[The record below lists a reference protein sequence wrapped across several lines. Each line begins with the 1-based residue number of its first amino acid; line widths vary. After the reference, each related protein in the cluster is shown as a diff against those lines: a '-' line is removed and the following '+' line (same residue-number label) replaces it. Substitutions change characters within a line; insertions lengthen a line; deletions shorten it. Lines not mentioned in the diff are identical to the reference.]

1 VTDLA
6 IETVALGKR
15 YRSVWALQDC
25 SIQVPIGRV
34 SGLVGANGA
43 GKTTLMRLLAGMSR
57 PTTGQASVLGRPPAD
72 SREFLRQIGYLAQE
86 VPLYRRWNAA
96 DHLALGAHMN
106 PVWDETLT
114 RDRLRSLNIPLD
126 RPMEALSGGM
136 RAQVALAL
144 TLGKRPSVLLL
155 DEPVAALDPLARRQ
169 FLGSLAAAV
178 SEGGLSVLLSS
189 HLLADLE
196 RVCDHLILIAGA
208 QPVICAEIDDL
219 LASHKLLVA
228 PDRDPAAIKRHH
240 HIITEVRTPREVALT
255 VRLNGP
261 LLDPAWEVHDL
272 GLEDI
277 VLAYLD
283 QRAPADTNHI
293 ELVEGVR

>member
-6 IETVALGKR
+6 IETVTLGKR

-25 SIQVPIGRV
+25 SIEVPVGRV

-57 PTTGQASVLGRPPAD
+57 PTTGRASVLGRPPAD
-72 SREFLRQIGYLAQE
+72 NREFLRDIGYLAQE
-86 VPLYRRWNAA
+86 VPLYSGWNAA

-178 SEGGLSVLLSS
+178 SEGGLTVLLSS

-196 RVCDHLILIAGA
+196 RVCDHLILVAGA
-208 QPVICAEIDDL
+208 QPVICAEIEDL
-219 LASHKLLVA
+219 LESHKVLVA
-228 PDRDPAAIKRHH
+228 PDRDTRAIERQHH
-240 HIITEVRTPREVALT
+240 VITETRTPREVALT
-255 VRLNGP
+255 VRLSGP
-261 LLDPAWEVHDL
+261 VLDPAWEVHDL

-283 QRAPADTNHI
+283 QRAP
-293 ELVEGVR
+293 VETDHVALAEGIR

>member
-15 YRSVWALQDC
+15 YRQVWALQDC
-25 SIQVPIGRV
+25 SIEVPVGRV

-57 PTTGQASVLGRPPAD
+57 PTTGRASVLGRQPGD
-72 SREFLRQIGYLAQE
+72 HREFLREIGYLAQE

-114 RDRLRSLNIPLD
+114 RERLRSLNIPLD
-126 RPMEALSGGM
+126 RPMEAMSGGM

-144 TLGKRPSVLLL
+144 TLGKRPRVLLL

-178 SEGGLSVLLSS
+178 SEGDLTVLLSS

-196 RVCDHLILIAGA
+196 RVCDHLILLASA
-208 QPVICAEIDDL
+208 EPVICAEIEDL
-219 LASHKLLVA
+219 LATHKVLVA
-228 PDRDPAAIKRHH
+228 SDRDVQAMARQHH
-240 HIITEVRTPREVALT
+240 VITEMRTRREVALT

-261 LLDPAWEVHDL
+261 VLDPAWKVHDL

-283 QRAPADTNHI
+283 ERAPAPPNPVA
-293 ELVEGVR
+293 LVEDVR